1 MSYNTNAKKQQQ
13 QQQHSSYL
21 ITQRYRETE
30 VQGGQCK
37 YQNE

>member
-1 MSYNTNAKKQQQ
+1 MSYNANAKKQ

-21 ITQRYRETE
+21 ITQTYRETE